1 MGSTTL
7 GPDRPIKERQIC
19 SRRGLTIRIK
29 EVIGAGIILV
39 HGLLDEAQ
47 PQRFGV
53 ETLVAWCVGGNRRQM
68 VDAGQLHGSAPSL
81 RVVSHIEPATRAVK
95 VAGTVHPVRNKRT
108 TLLLW
113 ARDCRLEPVR
123 GFAIP

>member
-1 MGSTTL
+1 QCSCASIVQEAEALTFMILEIQACASIDEAGVAFQQFCVAQASGPEVQRILAANAQACASDRMGSTTL
-7 GPDRPIKERQIC
+7 RSDRPIKERQIC

-53 ETLVAWCVGGNRRQM
+53 ETLVAWCVGG
-68 VDAGQLHGSAPSL
+68 
-81 RVVSHIEPATRAVK
+81 
-95 VAGTVHPVRNKRT
+95 
-108 TLLLW
+108 
-113 ARDCRLEPVR
+113 
-123 GFAIP
+123 